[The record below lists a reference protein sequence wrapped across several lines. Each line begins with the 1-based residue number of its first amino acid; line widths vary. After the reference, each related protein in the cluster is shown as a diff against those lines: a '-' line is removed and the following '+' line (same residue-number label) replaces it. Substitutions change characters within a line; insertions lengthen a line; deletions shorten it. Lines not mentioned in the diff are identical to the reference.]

1 MTPHHRRPPTRRAVL
16 ALGLCAMAGANNAA
30 QPGLGPAAG
39 SADSNRVALVIGN
52 SGYPAR
58 PLRNALGDARAV
70 AASLEGLGYQLTALE
85 NATLAGMLGAMKA
98 FWLKSRDADVR
109 VIYFAGH
116 GVVHEGRNFLLP
128 VDAAIEKASDVAR
141 MAARLDDIIEK
152 LSEAER
158 GVNVLILDACRTSLS
173 TSSGSRFI
181 ASGLEPVAA
190 PKGTVV
196 AYSTSPGAVAYD
208 GAGAS
213 SGSGAGSPYSRH
225 LIAQLG
231 VPGQPIEQMFK
242 RVRAAVSNETAN
254 RQVPWENSSLTG
266 DFCFRRSP
274 SGLCPA

>member
-1 MTPHHRRPPTRRAVL
+1 MTPHHRSPPTRRAVL
-16 ALGLCAMAGANNAA
+16 ALGLSAMAGANAA
-30 QPGLGPAAG
+30 PPGPGPAAG
-39 SADSNRVALVIGN
+39 STADNRVALVIGN
-52 SGYPAR
+52 GAYPAR

-85 NATLAGMLGAMKA
+85 NATLASMLGAMKA
-98 FWLKSRDADVR
+98 FWLKSRDADSR

-116 GVVHEGRNFLLP
+116 GVVHDGRNFLLP

-173 TSSGSRFI
+173 ASSGSRFI

-196 AYSTSPGAVAYD
+196 AFSTSPGAVAYD
-208 GAGAS
+208 GGGAS
-213 SGSGAGSPYSRH
+213 GGSGAAGSPYSRH
-225 LIAQLG
+225 LTAQLG